1 MKQEGK
7 GTVRGLNHLDGFLHG
22 SGNMA
27 DDENT
32 MSLRVAKAI
41 PSDVGHGRARISGE
55 NDLGLKPGDIVE
67 IKGDKRSTAAIYWR
81 SRPEDTKMEI
91 IRVDGII
98 RKNAGVSLGDR
109 VTVSKVEAK
118 ECTKLVLSPVMA
130 NKQKVKFG
138 PGIEGFARRGL
149 SKRPVVQG
157 DRIFIPGMTLFA
169 EALPFAVVSTVPKG
183 IVKVTNDTDIVIKD
197 ETVDDEDVGQSEGI
211 TYEDVGGIGQQL
223 QKVREMIEL
232 PLKHPELFRRLGID
246 PPKGV
251 LLHGPPGTGK
261 TMIAKAVATEV
272 NTHFK
277 IINGPE
283 IISKYYGESEKQL
296 REIFDEAAEN
306 SPAIVFIDEI
316 DSICPKREDVSGE
329 VERRVVAQMLTL
341 MDGMQGRDNVVV
353 IGATNRRDALDPAL
367 RRPGRFDR
375 EIEIGVPDRDGR
387 QEIMDVHTRQMPI
400 SEDFEINWV
409 LDNTYGFVGADLAAL
424 VREAAMKALR
434 RYLPEIELDEE
445 TIPPEVLEKME
456 VRMDDFKEA
465 IKDVEPSALREI
477 YVEIPEVTWD
487 EVGGLEEVK
496 DRLKE
501 SVEWPLTKPELFE
514 HFGIKPPRGIV
525 LFGAPGTGKTLLA
538 KAIANEAQA
547 NFISIKGP
555 ELISKWVGE
564 SERAIREIF
573 KKAKQSSP
581 AIIFLDEF
589 ESIAS
594 MRSSNSDGSGSDVSN
609 RVVNQLLASM
619 DGVESLD
626 GVIIVAA
633 TNRPEMIDPALLRSG
648 RFERVLHI
656 PPPDVGAREAIFT
669 IHSEGMPLSKFS
681 LKDIISGLDGFTGAD
696 IEAVC
701 REAALICMRADK
713 KKVTKAHFEE
723 AIKRVRPTVTPEM
736 LDYYQ
741 KMETRL
747 TSGLSNIK
755 RNRDTSFGME
765 SM

>member
-1 MKQEGK
+1 
-7 GTVRGLNHLDGFLHG
+7 
-22 SGNMA
+22 
-27 DDENT
+27 
-32 MSLRVAKAI
+32 
-41 PSDVGHGRARISGE
+41 
-55 NDLGLKPGDIVE
+55 
-67 IKGDKRSTAAIYWR
+67 
-81 SRPEDTKMEI
+81 
-91 IRVDGII
+91 
-98 RKNAGVSLGDR
+98 
-109 VTVSKVEAK
+109 
-118 ECTKLVLSPVMA
+118 
-130 NKQKVKFG
+130 
-138 PGIEGFARRGL
+138 
-149 SKRPVVQG
+149 
-157 DRIFIPGMTLFA
+157 
-169 EALPFAVVSTVPKG
+169 
-183 IVKVTNDTDIVIKD
+183 
-197 ETVDDEDVGQSEGI
+197 
-211 TYEDVGGIGQQL
+211 
-223 QKVREMIEL
+223 
-232 PLKHPELFRRLGID
+232 
-246 PPKGV
+246 
-251 LLHGPPGTGK
+251 
-261 TMIAKAVATEV
+261 
-272 NTHFK
+272 
-277 IINGPE
+277 
-283 IISKYYGESEKQL
+283 
-296 REIFDEAAEN
+296 
-306 SPAIVFIDEI
+306 
-316 DSICPKREDVSGE
+316 
-329 VERRVVAQMLTL
+329 MLTL

-400 SEDFEINWV
+400 ADDFEINWV

-434 RYLPEIELDEE
+434 RYLPEIDLEEE

-456 VRMDDFKEA
+456 VRMDDFKHA

-477 YVEIPEVTWD
+477 YVEIPEIQWD

-501 SVEWPLTKPELFE
+501 SVEWPLTKPEIFE
-514 HFGIKPPRGIV
+514 HFNIKPPRGIV

-555 ELISKWVGE
+555 EMISKWVGE
-564 SERAIREIF
+564 SERGIREIF

-581 AIIFLDEF
+581 SIIFLDEF

-594 MRSSNSDGSGSDVSN
+594 MRSSSNGEGSDVGN

-626 GVIIVAA
+626 GVIVVAA

-648 RFERVLHI
+648 RFERVLHV
-656 PPPDVGAREAIFT
+656 PPPDAPAREAIFQ

-681 LKDIISGLDGFTGAD
+681 FKDILSSMEGFTGAD

-701 REAALICMRADK
+701 REAALIAMRAGK
-713 KKVTKAHFEE
+713 KKVAKKHFDD
-723 AIKRVRPTVTPEM
+723 AVTRVRPTVTPEM
-736 LDYYQ
+736 LEYYQ

-755 RNRDTSFGME
+755 RTRDYGFGME
-765 SM
+765 TM